1 MYRCLSSF
9 DVENTRFRCNALVHF
24 AGGPLAD
31 ALDSGNVDKKKK
43 KTGDFG
49 GRVVVELPGGGG
61 ERLEGAWVSSGKGVW
76 VWVWMWMWVWVWVGV
91 GVFIPLYVCPADK
104 KWLEGA
110 WVYSGKGVCARTH
123 RLVEPYIIS
132 IERWSRLVEL

>member
-31 ALDSGNVDKKKK
+31 AGNVDKKVK
-43 KTGDFG
+43 KTRDFG

-76 VWVWMWMWVWVWVGV
+76 VWGWVWGWGWVSGWGGV
-91 GVFIPLYVCPADK
+91 VPSYRYMCIP
-104 KWLEGA
+104 
-110 WVYSGKGVCARTH
+110 
-123 RLVEPYIIS
+123 
-132 IERWSRLVEL
+132 